1 MAKMTVNDGVF
12 ELTHQVTGVG
22 TFTDLIATQNTFV
35 DKNISIKVTVPAA
48 GTKTL
53 AITDKPTTTI
63 TPGTV
68 NTSGVGSGYYPLTAS
83 LDGTMT
89 FSSAGWITTDGQSA
103 TDSSVIVGR
112 IAQSTLAEGSSATSG
127 YASTISVTPS
137 PTANKY
143 VNITPGYNTGRYVT
157 IAPMSSGTKA
167 AASVTISG
175 TATAPTLAN
184 TTSGING
191 KTQVIISNDDIY
203 TASSSI
209 TSSYYLSLTATAP
222 ATTPSVAKSVSTAGY
237 LGPAG
242 TTTQI
247 SSSGS
252 LTANNTQFFIP
263 VQTASISVGG
273 NSTQVGTITVSKYNT
288 DGSNSGVNVNSTAF
302 TGSPSTTEPTSGN
315 YVAVNVVI
323 PANAIS
329 PTVTVNTPGWV
340 GVAGDIT
347 KSNVTSTT
355 RTQQVYIPLTT
366 GALAAGAG
374 VANASSGNITLGA
387 KTTTQPSSGKYITV
401 TGSGSVSVGT
411 AGYLPTS
418 TAAKS
423 SNTATAYYPIAN
435 LTSANFTATG
445 GSIKSTSAGW
455 LDANVEVA
463 NLGTGTLANT
473 ATSGQSYTTVTSPA
487 IITSDGYLYIN
498 KGYFANTKISLGTLI
513 PDSDT
518 TDVVSGA
525 MLSGYEAFDTN
536 GARIVGGIATY
547 DGDYTSSGWSA

>member
-1 MAKMTVNDGVF
+1 MAKMTVNEGVF
-12 ELTHQVTGVG
+12 ELLHTVTGTG

-35 DKNISIKVTVPAA
+35 DKNISIKITVPAA
-48 GTKTL
+48 GTKSL

-68 NTSGVGSGYYPLTAS
+68 NTSGVGSGYYPLTTS

-89 FSSAGWITTDGQSA
+89 FSSAGWVTTDGQSA

-112 IAQSTLAEGSSATSG
+112 IAQSTLKNGST
-127 YASTISVTPS
+127 TISSGSTVYPN
-137 PTANKY
+137 PTTTQTI
-143 VNITPGYNTGRYVT
+143 NIEAGYNTARTVVIG
-157 IAPMSSGTKA
+157 AMSGGTQA

-191 KTQVIISNDDIY
+191 KTQITINNNNIY

-209 TSSYYLSLTATAP
+209 TSSYYLSLTAGAP
-222 ATTPSVAKSVSTAGY
+222 ATTPTVQKSVDTAGY
-237 LGPAG
+237 LGPTG

-252 LTANNTQFFIP
+252 ISANSTQFFIP
-263 VQTASISVGG
+263 MITAEITVGG
-273 NSTQVGTITVSKYNT
+273 NSSQVGTITVSKYNT
-288 DGSNSGVNVNSTAF
+288 DGSNNGVNVNSTAF
-302 TGSPSTTEPTSGN
+302 TGSPSTSEPTSGN

-323 PANAIS
+323 PAKAIS
-329 PTVTVNTPGWV
+329 PTISVTTPGWV

-347 KSNVTSTT
+347 ASNVTSTT

-366 GALAAGAG
+366 GELAAGAG
-374 VANASSGNITLGA
+374 VANASSGNITLGT

-435 LTSANFTATG
+435 LTSANFSATG
-445 GSIKSTSAGW
+445 GKIKSTSAGW

-463 NLGTGTLANT
+463 DLGTGTLANQ
-473 ATSGQSYTTVTSPA
+473 ATSGQTYTTVTSPA
-487 IITSDGYLYIN
+487 ILTSDGYLYIN

-525 MLSGYEAFDTN
+525 MLQGYEAFDTN
-536 GARIVGGIATY
+536 GARIVGGISTY
-547 DGDYTSSGWSA
+547 DGDYTSSGWTA